1 MTECVNN
8 AFEKLAA
15 YYSLTDHSIWYT
27 AGLILNPTVKWKYL
41 KYQWKD
47 KEDWLDTAKTEMKK
61 L

>member
-41 KYQWKD
+41 KYQWK
-47 KEDWLDTAKTEMKK
+47 K